1 MWGKSELISL
11 IYRTVGFCF
20 DLKYEVEDLEETW
33 DFTKKENLESDDE
46 EEEATPGLKEVKEL
60 TYEDIEK
67 VNNALKSQTFCVQE
81 LKRKVEHKLYMAE
94 SAAIAGWGPVS
105 VLENKIYDNVSGAN
119 AAEKE
124 MKTQKIRKATE
135 TYAKEQRLHMKG
147 EPGNGVPFKLKKRP
161 NYLHGTSFKK
171 FGGGPRSSAG
181 PEATT
186 ATPPWPRLLGVREA
200 AGRAAEVA
208 REGATEVA
216 GGAEAPAT
224 KGLQGSGEASGRPEP
239 ATGRY
244 TC

>member
-1 MWGKSELISL
+1 M
-11 IYRTVGFCF
+11 GFCF

-67 VNNALKSQTFCVQE
+67 VNNALKSHTFCVQE
-81 LKRKVEHKLYMAE
+81 LKRKVEHELYMAE

-135 TYAKEQRLHMKG
+135 TYAKEQKLHMKG
-147 EPGNGVPFKLKKRP
+147 EPSNGAPFRLKKRP

-171 FGGGPRSSAG
+171 FGGGPPKLRRSGGYDGYAAMATAVGGQGGYG
-181 PEATT
+181 P
-186 ATPPWPRLLGVREA
+186 GYGGGQGGGYGG
-200 AGRAAEVA
+200 GRG
-208 REGATEVA
+208 R
-216 GGAEAPAT
+216 GGAGNRGPGGFRG
-224 KGLQGSGEASGRPEP
+224 GLRSAR
-239 ATGRY
+239 
-244 TC
+244 TCHRSVHLLR